1 MQMMTREQFNAVE
14 QEPTNFLTL
23 DQRTHLAGLD
33 TNRYAGDSKLHVRFY
48 VMPVQDA
55 LQSEL
60 ENRPVYKDTECIE
73 IWIPGDKTNINNR
86 PVQLDDK
93 FRFKTQYE
101 AWKRGIVLQTGT
113 PLKMAPFITGSQA
126 AELEFFRITTVE
138 QLAGVA
144 DNLMGTMAGLTLL
157 KQQAQAY
164 LDKSNGVDAYREQFD
179 AMKAEMDAM
188 RAKIASLSGGESK
201 DAASVTVEV
210 PERPRKAATKAA
222 AKAAPVAEPADET
235 YDGGAGVLA

>member
-1 MQMMTREQFNAVE
+1 MMQMMTRDQFEANEQV
-14 QEPTNFLTL
+14 PTDFLSL

-33 TNRYAGDSKLHVRFY
+33 TNRFVGDNKLHVRFY
-48 VMPVQDA
+48 TMPIQDA
-55 LQSEL
+55 LQTEL
-60 ENRPVYKDTECIE
+60 QNRPVYKDTECIE

-93 FRFKTQYE
+93 MRFKAQYD

-113 PLKMAPFITGSQA
+113 PLKLAPFVTASQA

-164 LDKSNGVDAYREQFD
+164 LDKAGGTEAVREQFD
-179 AMKAEMDAM
+179 AMKAEMEALRAQIAAM
-188 RAKIASLSGGESK
+188 GAVPAT
-201 DAASVTVEV
+201 VTVAV
-210 PERPRKAATKAA
+210 PDKPKKAVPKAVP
-222 AKAAPVAEPADET
+222 KPET
-235 YDGGAGVLA
+235 QDNSAGVLG

>member
-1 MQMMTREQFNAVE
+1 MQVMTREQFNAAD
-14 QEPTNFLTL
+14 QEPTDFLTL

-33 TNRYAGDSKLHVRFY
+33 TSRYAGDNKLHVRFY
-48 VMPVQDA
+48 TMPIQDA

-60 ENRPVYKDTECIE
+60 ANRPVYKDTECIE

-93 FRFKTQYE
+93 MRFKPQYD

-113 PLKMAPFITGSQA
+113 PLKMAPFITASQA
-126 AELEFFRITTVE
+126 AELEFFRVTTVE

-144 DNLMGTMAGLTLL
+144 DNLVGNMAGLTLL

-164 LDKSNGVDAYREQFD
+164 LDKAGSAEVFRDQVQK
-179 AMKAEMDAM
+179 MQAEMDAM
-188 RAKIASLSGGESK
+188 RAQMVAMQASPN
-201 DAASVTVEV
+201 AVTVQV
-210 PERPRKAATKAA
+210 PEKAERAPRKPRAHAS
-222 AKAAPVAEPADET
+222 ET
-235 YDGGAGVLA
+235 QDDGAGVLA